1 MRWIFV
7 LPVFFLLSCSSN
19 SQVEPRNP
27 TLRTQAQ
34 FDQWSSK
41 PLYQKYGQVAALKIV
56 YDNNTDKLHFVSSEQ
71 YEFHYEFCMAKLGF
85 PDDLARFNE
94 EAYSDDVDRRFL
106 IANINHYKGLNKFTL
121 ELGPSDRMN
130 RAHLIKLFK
139 AFKKEVFFHEKL
151 YLMLNTAHVN
161 NLRLEDSDIPTL
173 SPSDIYNGQKYQPIS
188 KYYSFGRLRV
198 ITDWEKQRDSI
209 RPEDIIII
217 DDIPQ
222 VFPLVQGVIV
232 TKFQTPL
239 SHVTLLGQNRKIPIC
254 AYTEIFETDRVLGMN
269 GEIVSFRVEQD
280 TFNVELA
287 GEVDLSQLW
296 QQGKRWRLSKN
307 TKVDSL
313 IPIDLLREKH
323 SHIVGCKAANF
334 AELNQYAQ
342 KMPFLVPESAFAIP
356 FHFYHQH
363 ALKCG
368 AQNKIDT
375 LLAKD
380 NRSRSSVAIRKDLEE
395 IRGLILEASLD
406 EHLHDN
412 VEAMIIRLGDFRR
425 MRFRSSTNAE
435 DREGFSGAGIYTSK
449 TGELGNPNKPINQ
462 AILKV
467 WASLWSYN
475 AFMEREA
482 FNLDHSTVAMGILV
496 HRSFP
501 DEAVNG
507 VAITSNLYRN
517 DYLGFVVNAQ
527 LGDESVVQ
535 PDGGVQCDEF
545 ICYPDETVSVY
556 GRQEAGIDI
565 INYSSLNNEQLVMSE
580 EEIQQLANTLELIK
594 RRYART
600 HYTKKTYFNLALDL
614 EFKLD
619 RDTRQLYIKQ
629 MRVYN

>member
-1 MRWIFV
+1 M
-7 LPVFFLLSCSSN
+7 
-19 SQVEPRNP
+19 
-27 TLRTQAQ
+27 
-34 FDQWSSK
+34 
-41 PLYQKYGQVAALKIV
+41 AALKIV
-56 YDNNTDKLHFVSSEQ
+56 YDNKTDKLHFVSSEH
-71 YEFHYEFCMAKLGF
+71 YEFHYEFCMDRLGF
-85 PDDLARFNE
+85 PNDLARFNN
-94 EAYSDDVDRRFL
+94 EAYSSDVDRRFL
-106 IANINHYKGLNKFTL
+106 IANINHYRGLDKFTL

-130 RAHLIKLFK
+130 RAHLIKLFE
-139 AFKKEVFFHEKL
+139 AVQKEVFFYEKL

-188 KYYSFGRLRV
+188 KYFSFGRLRV

-254 AYTEIFETDRVLGMN
+254 AYTEIFKTNPILDLD
-269 GEIVSFRVEQD
+269 GEIVTFRVEQD
-280 TFNVELA
+280 TFNVALA
-287 GEVDLSQLW
+287 GDVDLSQLW
-296 QQGKRWRLSKN
+296 QKGKRWRLSKN

-313 IPIDLLREKH
+313 IPVALLREKH

-334 AELNQYAQ
+334 GELNQYTE
-342 KMPFLVPESAFAIP
+342 KIPFLVPESAFAIP
-356 FHFYHQH
+356 FRFYDEHLVRNGVQS
-363 ALKCG
+363 
-368 AQNKIDT
+368 KIDA

-380 NRSRSSVAIRKDLEE
+380 NRSRSSVDIREDLEE
-395 IRGLILEASLD
+395 IRTLILEAPLD
-406 EHLHDN
+406 PNLLKN

-449 TGELGNPNKPINQ
+449 TGEVGNPNKPVDR

-501 DEAVNG
+501 DEEVNG
-507 VAITSNLYRN
+507 VAITSNLYRD

-565 INYSSLNNEQLVMSE
+565 INYSSLNDGKLVMME
-580 EEIQQLANTLELIK
+580 AEIQQLANTLELIK
-594 RRYART
+594 RHYART
-600 HYTKKTYFNLALDL
+600 HYTKKTYFDLALDL

-629 MRVYN
+629 MRVYNR